1 MKVVPPA
8 LVLLG
13 CWSFSLSAHANV
25 ERFAVIIGN
34 NRGFAEDV
42 ALRYA
47 ESDATRVFDVLRDL
61 GGFQPA
67 DMVLLRGENADTVQ
81 RTLITVNDRI
91 RAAVSLPDT
100 RVMLF
105 VYYSGHADAED
116 LRLGATRLP
125 ITQLAQLA
133 RGSAANFRLVVLDAC
148 RSGALTRLKGGK
160 IVAPFALEP
169 ERLPDDGLAFLTASA
184 ANEDAQE
191 SDELRGSFFT
201 HAFVSGLLGA
211 ADQDGN
217 GDVALEEAYRYAYEA
232 TLRATSRTFGGTQH
246 PSFRYDFRGQGSIV
260 LTRPEAYVRQRASMR
275 LPVGMSFLL
284 MRDTAEGSVVA
295 ELGERA
301 PQRTL
306 SLRPGAYFVR
316 ARGREVLYEGTVNA
330 AEGVVTELDVAQ
342 LTRIEYAR
350 LVRKGQNDVRVAH
363 AFELGGR
370 VRSSLP
376 NADSPCF
383 GAYLGYAMDFA
394 HFGARGR
401 LGACWAGF
409 DNANVSSSNV
419 SYDLDL
425 RFYRAWDLS
434 ALALEIGLGGG
445 GAVVVQR
452 FDTDGQA
459 PTQTSF
465 VPFIALGAGATL
477 DIGAGLFAILDVAG
491 ETHFMPLRTDARS
504 EEQETVSFAVR
515 SSLGVGKRF

>member
-1 MKVVPPA
+1 VKLAAAA
-8 LVLLG
+8 LLVS
-13 CWSFSLSAHANV
+13 WSLSLTAHANV

-34 NRGFAEDV
+34 NRGLADDV
-42 ALRYA
+42 ALQYA
-47 ESDATRVFDVLRDL
+47 ESDATRVFEVLRDL

-105 VYYSGHADAED
+105 VYYSGHADADD
-116 LRLGATRLP
+116 LRLGPTRLP

-160 IVAPFALEP
+160 ILPPFALET

-201 HAFVSGLLGA
+201 HALVSGLLGA

-217 GDVALEEAYRYAYEA
+217 GEVALEEAYRYAYDA
-232 TLRATSRTFGGTQH
+232 TIRATSRTFGGTQH

-260 LTRPEAYVRQRASMR
+260 LTRPEAYVQQRASLR
-275 LPVGMSFLL
+275 FPPGMSFVL
-284 MRDTAEGSVVA
+284 MRDSAEGTVVA

-306 SLRPGAYFVR
+306 SLRPGSYFVR
-316 ARGREVLYEGTVNA
+316 ARGREVLYEGTVSA
-330 AEGVVTELDVAQ
+330 PEAVLTQLDVGK
-342 LTRIEYAR
+342 LSRIEYAR
-350 LVRKGQNDVRVAH
+350 LVRKGHN
-363 AFELGGR
+363 ELQLTHSLEVGAR

-376 NADSPCF
+376 NADSPCV
-383 GAYLGYAMDFA
+383 GGYLGYAVDLA
-394 HFGARGR
+394 NFGVRAR
-401 LGACWAGF
+401 LGACRAGF
-409 DNANVSSSNV
+409 ENARVSSTSLA
-419 SYDLDL
+419 YDLDL
-425 RFYRAWDLS
+425 RLYRAWDLS
-434 ALALEIGLGGG
+434 AVALEVGLGGG
-445 GAVVVQR
+445 ATLMTQH
-452 FDTDGQA
+452 FTADGIA
-459 PTQTSF
+459 PTQTSL
-465 VPFIALGAGATL
+465 VPFVALGVGGTVDL
-477 DIGAGLFAILDVAG
+477 GLGWFAILDLAG
-491 ETHFMPLRTDARS
+491 ETHFMRLRKDDRS
-504 EEQETVSFAVR
+504 PEQQDVGFALR
-515 SSLGVGKRF
+515 ASLGAGKHF